1 MIQIEYGVQD
11 CCNTNVVILNREV
24 ETDQYVITGT
34 KYDVQIKR
42 EKQKTRLDL
51 LCWRFHLMQI
61 SNLFSNANDKY

>member
-11 CCNTNVVILNREV
+11 CCNVVILNREV

-51 LCWRFHLMQI
+51 LC
-61 SNLFSNANDKY
+61 

>member
-11 CCNTNVVILNREV
+11 CCNVVILNREV

-42 EKQKTRLDL
+42 EKQKTRSDL
-51 LCWRFHLMQI
+51 LC
-61 SNLFSNANDKY
+61 